1 MREPDIQTKR
11 FVFTRLGRS
20 TLRESTDG
28 KSLVTTFEMPPE
40 VQREDIHVGYH
51 RSRLTVTW
59 STVEMLEYNEE
70 DGIIY
75 RERYEHTHHRTIPLP
90 DGTKVCVFYLQK
102 VFISLTAYYS
112 LMKFKL

>member
-1 MREPDIQTKR
+1 
-11 FVFTRLGRS
+11 
-20 TLRESTDG
+20 
-28 KSLVTTFEMPPE
+28 MPSE

-59 STVEMLEYNEE
+59 STVEMIEYNEE

-90 DGTKVCVFYLQK
+90 DGTRVRALCSKACLYL
-102 VFISLTAYYS
+102 LPYYS
-112 LMKFKL
+112 LTKFRH